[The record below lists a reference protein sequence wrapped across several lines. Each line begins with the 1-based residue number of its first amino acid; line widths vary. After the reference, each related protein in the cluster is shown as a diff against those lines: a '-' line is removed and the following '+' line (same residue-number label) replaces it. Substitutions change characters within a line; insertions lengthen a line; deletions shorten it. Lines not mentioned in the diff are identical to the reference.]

1 MFTFTAN
8 LLSRMSWIAPRGSD
22 RIPGS
27 YSALGR
33 ESHSLSH
40 DSHEV
45 VTLGRGP

>member
-8 LLSRMSWIAPRGSD
+8 LLSRMSWIAPGSD
-22 RIPGS
+22 RIATA
-27 YSALGR
+27 SALGR
-33 ESHSLSH
+33 ESSLTLTH

>member
-8 LLSRMSWIAPRGSD
+8 LLSRLSWIAPRGSD
-22 RIPGS
+22 SIATVLWAER
-27 YSALGR
+27 A
-33 ESHSLSH
+33 HSLSH